1 MITFEHVS
9 KRYENGISALR
20 DVSFGLDRGEMAF
33 LTGHSGAGKSTLLRL
48 VLMLER
54 ATAGRIRVN
63 GHELQR
69 TPSRRAPRIR
79 QAIGMIFQDHQL
91 LPDKSVF
98 DNVALPLMIAGL
110 GYREIGRRVRAALD
124 QVGLL
129 HRDTELPDRL
139 SGGEQQRVGIARAIV
154 GMPPVLLA
162 DEPTGNLDPDLS
174 QELFGLFSHLNGQGT
189 TVLIASHDLALI
201 RSMGKRVLV
210 LSDGRLVDDI
220 AADEVGG
227 GRA

>member
-1 MITFEHVS
+1 
-9 KRYENGISALR
+9 
-20 DVSFGLDRGEMAF
+20 
-33 LTGHSGAGKSTLLRL
+33 
-48 VLMLER
+48 
-54 ATAGRIRVN
+54 
-63 GHELQR
+63 
-69 TPSRRAPRIR
+69 
-79 QAIGMIFQDHQL
+79 
-91 LPDKSVF
+91 
-98 DNVALPLMIAGL
+98 
-110 GYREIGRRVRAALD
+110 
-124 QVGLL
+124 
-129 HRDTELPDRL
+129 
-139 SGGEQQRVGIARAIV
+139 
-154 GMPPVLLA
+154 VLLA